1 MSEPRTTV
9 LLDGVTLEFPR
20 TRVVRKTFEGS
31 IAHMFGFGPK
41 AETYTALDGVSLEVK
56 EGEVV
61 GLVGRNGAGKSTLL
75 RVMAGIYRPDRGRAL
90 TAGRVT
96 LLAGLGAGF
105 NAHLS
110 GRANIYLYGGVL
122 GHPRTVMD
130 RQMDG
135 IIDFADLE
143 DFIDQPLRTYSAG
156 MRARLGFSIA
166 TAIPPEI
173 LIMDEVLAV
182 GDAEFRERSAERV
195 RSIIAG
201 AGTVV
206 VASHSIGELK
216 EICSRCV
223 WVAKG
228 RIMQDGTPEDVIKAY
243 YVALPRRLRHL
254 VAR

>member
-1 MSEPRTTV
+1 VSAPRTTI

-20 TRVVRKTFEGS
+20 TRVVRKSFERS
-31 IAHMFGFGPK
+31 IAHMFGMGEKP
-41 AETYTALDGVSLEVK
+41 ETYTALDDVSLEVK

-75 RVMAGIYRPDRGRAL
+75 RVIAGIYRPDRGRAL
-90 TAGRVT
+90 MAGRVT

-105 NAHLS
+105 NVHLS
-110 GRANIYLYGGVL
+110 GRENVYLYGGVL
-122 GHPRTVMD
+122 GHSRAVMNE
-130 RQMDG
+130 QMDG
-135 IIDFADLE
+135 IVDFAALE
-143 DFIDQPLRTYSAG
+143 DFIHQPLRTYSAG
-156 MRARLGFSIA
+156 MRARLGFAIA
-166 TAIPPEI
+166 TAIRPEV

-182 GDAEFRERSAERV
+182 GDAEFRERSADRI
-195 RSIIAG
+195 RSILAG

-216 EICSRCV
+216 EVCTRCV

-228 RIMQDGTPEDVIKAY
+228 RIMQDGPPEDVIKAY

-254 VAR
+254 VAK